1 MGKGKHDLLWAALVL
16 AGFALVFALAA
27 VMYKRA
33 SSADHDAAEALAEVN
48 AALQAGDAAAAGHAA
63 DFIAAREDYQRG
75 LDRLTPLEDERPD
88 LDLTLR
94 LRIARTFQ
102 REGNFER
109 AREDGQRLRK
119 RYPASS
125 DVAAFAAELP
135 APAAGH

>member
-1 MGKGKHDLLWAALVL
+1 VGKGKHDLLWAALVL

-75 LDRLTPLEDERPD
+75 LEDERPD